1 MKKSPTLE
9 EIEHARKLLGLD
21 ECATLVEIKNAFRNM
36 AKEYHPDKSVYG
48 GEKMMKDFSVQV
60 RQYNND
66 TKIVDIF
73 GNFDCYTA
81 HTIRQEFQKLVQEGN
96 YNLLVNLMHIEFMN
110 IKAIRVLVSVAG
122 ELFKHK
128 GKMKVCSLPE
138 RVERLF
144 NLIGAKKV
152 FPVYKNEKEA
162 LKHFIRREG

>member
-1 MKKSPTLE
+1 MRGNCSLRSPTPRGL
-9 EIEHARKLLGLD
+9 RLGLD
-21 ECATLVEIKNAFRNM
+21 ECAALVVEIKNAFRNM
-36 AKEYHPDKSVYG
+36 AKEDHPDKLVYG
-48 GEKMMKDFSVQV
+48 GEKMMKEFLVQIH
-60 RQYNND
+60 QYNNI
-66 TKIVDIF
+66 KIVDIL
-73 GNFDCYTA
+73 GTFDCYTA
-81 HTIRQEFQKLVQEGN
+81 HKIRREFQKLIQEGN
-96 YNLLVNLMHIEFMN
+96 YNLVVNLSHVEFMN

-128 GKMKVCSLPE
+128 GKMKICSLPE